1 MEYLKNSN
9 QKVKEKLIPGFVNE
23 ITIKYL
29 PFYVFETFSINKEA
43 QEIIMNL
50 SEMHLKNI
58 SKIIEYAEIINNV
71 DVLKKFIDNRNDF
84 GFIAKINNKIVGF
97 EFGYI
102 LLKTDGR
109 KVFYLDAIDVM
120 PDYQGNGYGTG

>member
-1 MEYLKNSN
+1 
-9 QKVKEKLIPGFVNE
+9 
-23 ITIKYL
+23 
-29 PFYVFETFSINKEA
+29 
-43 QEIIMNL
+43 MNL

>member
-1 MEYLKNSN
+1 
-9 QKVKEKLIPGFVNE
+9 
-23 ITIKYL
+23 
-29 PFYVFETFSINKEA
+29 
-43 QEIIMNL
+43 MNL

-120 PDYQGNGYGTG
+120 SDYQGNGYGTAGGINKADDEIIYVYDFKEKN

>member
-1 MEYLKNSN
+1 MDVNSIIEYLKNSN
-9 QKVKEKLIPGFVNE
+9 QKVKETLIPSFVNE

-71 DVLKKFIDNRNDF
+71 DVLKKNYR
-84 GFIAKINNKIVGF
+84 
-97 EFGYI
+97 
-102 LLKTDGR
+102 
-109 KVFYLDAIDVM
+109 
-120 PDYQGNGYGTG
+120 